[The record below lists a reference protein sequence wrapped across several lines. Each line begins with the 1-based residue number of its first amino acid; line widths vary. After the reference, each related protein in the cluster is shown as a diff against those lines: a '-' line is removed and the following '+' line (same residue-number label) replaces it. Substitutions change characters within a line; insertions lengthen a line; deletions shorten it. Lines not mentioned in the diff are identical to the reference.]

1 MFRSDDGRTAVNTLE
16 YLLKYNISENSLH
29 QSAAMLAQIQKV
41 SVTEFCNKSG
51 YFVFDVLQHLLF
63 LRGMQCKIIKHSNV
77 WTMDHQCLVDNPAVV
92 GIINTV
98 TLNPFVLTNKGW
110 KSLDSTETVDDM
122 LNAVVVLKMWQPLQ
136 QFYIDN
142 SSFYITTDLDQLRH
156 EHYPSSSWKTTSV
169 SYENLKDVVKKEIK
183 KQRKSQIMMSNN
195 KEIVVL
201 SPQRKGWES
210 KTILNYECINI
221 EKMHQKIAEALADIV
236 VAHIHQTGNGWNI
249 LTHALFSCFNN
260 LNGQLPLKFFD
271 KISNLTEEELLK
283 LRDYQNGLDNI

>member
-51 YFVFDVLQHLLF
+51 YFVFEVLQHLLF

-98 TLNPFVLTNKGW
+98 TLNPFVLTNQDW

-156 EHYPSSSWKTTSV
+156 EHYPTSSWKTTSV

-201 SPQRKGWES
+201 SPALKGWES